1 MDELSIRASHTIATE
16 PAGTIETVRPGPA
29 FPAIQTTVPR
39 PPRPRRSAILL
50 AAIGVVTAGAIFV
63 AVYRAAVNRASPTG
77 RVETA
82 VAVTNNFAKVLR
94 LTGTTEALRS
104 RPVLAPQLAGSQLNT
119 MVVTRLVASGVR
131 VHKGDLLVQFDRQ
144 AQIKDALDKKG
155 AYEDLVDQVIEK
167 RAVENAARA
176 KDEDDLQQA
185 KDALAKAQLEMG
197 KNEILSRIDVEKNQE
212 ALAEAQQNL
221 KQLERTFELKR
232 QAAAAD
238 IRTVEIQRDRARA
251 TMLYA
256 ESNAQ
261 KMSILS
267 PMDGVV
273 VLNNVWLGSRM
284 GQVQEGD
291 EVRPGVP
298 FMKVVDPS
306 AMQVRVEVNQEDLL
320 SLHVG
325 QSARITLDAYP
336 KLSFAGTLKE
346 LDPLGHPSEQAD
358 TIRTFAA
365 VFTIEGAN
373 SKVMPDLSAA
383 VDVQLDNLKNALVI
397 PEQALAADMK
407 GQYVWLKFAGRFSRH
422 AVKAGPSDG
431 INIVIEAGLKLGDIV
446 RLTAN

>member
-1 MDELSIRASHTIATE
+1 MDEFSISTSHTSAAE
-16 PAGTIETVRPGPA
+16 PATAIEVQRVPV
-29 FPAIQTTVPR
+29 FPLTQTTPPI
-39 PPRPRRSAILL
+39 PPRRGRAKAVL
-50 AAIGVVTAGAIFV
+50 AAIGVVIAAAILVVIHRRIVSRESSTAG
-63 AVYRAAVNRASPTG
+63 
-77 RVETA
+77 VETA
-82 VAVTNNFAKVLR
+82 IAVTKNFVNVLR

-104 RPVLAPQLAGSQLNT
+104 RPVLAPQLSGAQLNT
-119 MVVTRLVASGVR
+119 MVVTKLAPGGSR

-144 AQIKDALDKKG
+144 AQIKDALDKKA

-167 RAVENAARA
+167 RAAEESARA

-197 KNEILSRIDVEKNQE
+197 KNEILSRIDAEKNQE

-221 KQLERTFELKR
+221 KQLQHTFELKR

-261 KMSILS
+261 KMSIAS
-267 PMDGVV
+267 PMDGVI
-273 VLNNVWLGSRM
+273 VLNSVWLGSRM

-291 EVRPGVP
+291 EVRAGVP

-306 AMQVRVEVNQEDLL
+306 EMQVRAEVNQEDLL

-336 KLSFAGTLKE
+336 KISFAGTLEE
-346 LDPLGHPSEQAD
+346 LDPLGHPSEQSDA
-358 TIRTFAA
+358 IRTFAA
-365 VFTIEGAN
+365 VFAIHGAN
-373 SKVMPDLSAA
+373 SKLMPDLSAA
-383 VDVQLDNLKNALVI
+383 VDVEMDNLTNALVI
-397 PEQALAADMK
+397 PEQAVSGDGK
-407 GQYVWLKFAGRFSRH
+407 GQYVWLRTAGHFGRH
-422 AVKAGPSDG
+422 DVKAGPSDG
-431 INIVIEAGLKLGDIV
+431 VDTVIEAGLRPGDVV
-446 RLTAN
+446 RLTGN

>member
-1 MDELSIRASHTIATE
+1 MDEFSISVSHTSAAE
-16 PAGTIETVRPGPA
+16 PATAIEVRRAPA
-29 FPAIQTTVPR
+29 FPLTQTS
-39 PPRPRRSAILL
+39 PPIPPKHGRTKVVL
-50 AAIGVVTAGAIFV
+50 AATAIVIAAAALFML
-63 AVYRAAVNRASPTG
+63 YRRIANRGTSTA

-82 VAVTNNFAKVLR
+82 VAVTKNFVNALR

-104 RPVLAPQLAGSQLNT
+104 RPVLAPQLAGAQLST
-119 MVVTRLVASGVR
+119 MVVTKLVSGGSR

-144 AQIKDALDKKG
+144 AQIKDALDKKA

-167 RAVENAARA
+167 RAAEEGARA

-197 KNEILSRIDVEKNQE
+197 KNEILSRIDAEKNEE

-221 KQLERTFELKR
+221 KQLQHTFELKR

-238 IRTVEIQRDRARA
+238 IRTVQIQRDRARA

-261 KMSILS
+261 KMSISS
-267 PMDGVV
+267 PMDGVI
-273 VLNNVWLGSRM
+273 VLNSVWLGSRM

-291 EVRPGVP
+291 EVRAGVP

-306 AMQVRVEVNQEDLL
+306 EMQVRAEVNQADLL

-336 KLSFAGTLKE
+336 KTSFVGTLEE
-346 LDPLGHPSEQAD
+346 LDPLGHPSEQSD

-365 VFTIEGAN
+365 VFTIHGAN
-373 SKVMPDLSAA
+373 SKLMPDLSAA
-383 VDVQLDNLKNALVI
+383 VDVQMDNSKNALVI
-397 PEQALAADMK
+397 PQQAVTED
-407 GQYVWLKFAGRFSRH
+407 GTEEYVWLKSAGRFERH

-431 INIVIEAGLKLGDIV
+431 IDTVIEAGLKPGDVV
-446 RLTAN
+446 RLTEN